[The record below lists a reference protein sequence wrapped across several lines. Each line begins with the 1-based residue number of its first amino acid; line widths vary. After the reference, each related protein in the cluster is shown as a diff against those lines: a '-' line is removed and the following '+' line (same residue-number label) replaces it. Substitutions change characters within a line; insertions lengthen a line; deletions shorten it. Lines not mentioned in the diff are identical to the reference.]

1 MYLEKDITKEGNPVL
16 RQVCEEVKLP
26 LSEEDLKVLE
36 GLHEYEVISQ
46 NDELV
51 KKYGIRPGVGI
62 AAPQVGSKKRMFAI
76 ECDDFLN
83 NNKHY
88 SLCVVN
94 PKIVERS
101 KELTYLP
108 LGEGCLSVDRP
119 TCGIVPRSNKIVVKT
134 WLYDFVTKK
143 LQFKTLRLEGYP
155 AIVFQHEYDH
165 LDGILFVDKITTVKE
180 LEKDKSVV
188 SFPLYVEEYDEDLE
202 GDEEE

>member
-16 RQVCEEVKLP
+16 RKVCEEVKLP
-26 LSEEDLKVLE
+26 LSEEDLNVLK

-46 NDELV
+46 IDELV

-62 AAPQVGSKKRMFAI
+62 AAPQVGCDKRMFAI

-88 SLCVVN
+88 SFCVIN
-94 PKIVERS
+94 PKIIERS

-108 LGEGCLSVDRP
+108 DGEGCLSVDRP
-119 TCGIVPRSNKIVVKT
+119 TCGIVPRPNKIVVKT
-134 WLYDFVTKK
+134 WLYDFETNK

-165 LDGILFVDKITTVKE
+165 LDGILFVDKLTTREE

-188 SFPLYVEEYDEDLE
+188 SFPLFEYE
-202 GDEEE
+202 DEEEGEEE